1 MKEQFWDP
9 PALKTP
15 RCPEGMGIPLALGHP
30 IGASGALLAGE
41 SNGDSVPVGSGFQRR
56 QRCLGRKN
64 PMKPEVSW
72 HTTFPEKS
80 SVLYL
85 LRPLTLERG
94 CFLVIHAL
102 SSGSRTGGFWRA
114 TALKFRI
121 CHPAKSACSGVGGAA
136 KWRGTAKRSL
146 GMELH
151 RRGRKRYINLPS
163 RRGGVVC
170 FALASLNTEC
180 TCMGKRNP
188 RNTTREAPA
197 WHHPMPGFPISW
209 RCPL

>member
-1 MKEQFWDP
+1 MDKQFGDP
-9 PALKTP
+9 PGLKTP
-15 RCPEGMGIPLALGHP
+15 RCPEGMEIPFG
-30 IGASGALLAGE
+30 SGLSNRGESALLAGE
-41 SNGDSVPVGSGFQRR
+41 SNGDSVPLGGGFQRR
-56 QRCLGRKN
+56 RRCLGRKN

-72 HTTFPEKS
+72 HTTFSEKS

-163 RRGGVVC
+163 RRGDSRYQSRG
-170 FALASLNTEC
+170 
-180 TCMGKRNP
+180 MY
-188 RNTTREAPA
+188 
-197 WHHPMPGFPISW
+197 
-209 RCPL
+209 